1 MEAQDYE
8 TYVDADAVAAFLKMK
23 RKTVLE
29 WARRGIVPAHSWG
42 QGRRKVWRFLISEI
56 ASQAKPVQR
65 TIEDGSP
72 EIARL
77 EKKYG

>member
-56 ASQAKPVQR
+56 ARQGNPVQS

>member
-1 MEAQDYE
+1 METRDYE
-8 TYVDADAVAAFLKMK
+8 SYVDADTVAAFLKMK

-56 ASQAKPVQR
+56 ASQPISVQS
-65 TIEDGSP
+65 TIDIGSP
-72 EIARL
+72 EIARQ
-77 EKKYG
+77 EKKHG

>member
-1 MEAQDYE
+1 MEAHDYE
-8 TYVDADAVAAFLKMK
+8 SYVDADAVAAFLKMK

-42 QGRRKVWRFLISEI
+42 LGRRNIWRYLISEI
-56 ASQAKPVQR
+56 ASQGKPVQS
-65 TIEDGSP
+65 TIDDGSP

-77 EKKYG
+77 EKKHG

>member
-1 MEAQDYE
+1 MDARDYE
-8 TYVDADAVAAFLKMK
+8 AYVDADAVALFLKMK

-56 ASQAKPVQR
+56 ASHGKPVQG